1 VYPQRR
7 EAGDDSMVA
16 PRKHLGQILLD
27 AGIVTQEQL
36 DQALEQQK
44 ETGGYLGQVLIEM
57 GVASKDDIGR
67 CLEQQLNIPYIN
79 LSETTIEPEALMLV
93 PERVARKHNVLPIR
107 KRGDVLYVAMDD
119 PLNLFAVD
127 EIRLR
132 SRMKIR
138 PLLTTKRDLLHAI
151 NEAFEGASDDL
162 KAFEDMQIEQVAD
175 VEPEDDMQIEDLQ
188 EMVKDSP
195 IVKLVNSVISGA
207 ITKGASDVH
216 FEPHEHAFRIRYRVD
231 GALQDCMSMQPQ
243 LAPAIV
249 SRVKVLAG
257 MDIAERRRPQ
267 DGRVSFTAHGKPFD
281 LRVSV
286 VRTAFGEKAVIR
298 VLDKS
303 KALMGINALGMLPEQ
318 LEVFESLLASPHGMI
333 LVTGPTGSGK
343 TTTLYSALNHLNDPT
358 KNITTVE
365 DPVEYRLPNI
375 NQIQVNPHAGVTF
388 ATGLRTILRQDP
400 DIVMV
405 GEIRDEETAEI
416 AIHAALT
423 GHLVLS
429 TLHTNDAAGAV
440 TRLHDMGIEPFLI
453 ASCLRGVL
461 AVRLIR
467 TICRSCRRPR
477 EDAADIVSAALK
489 VPPGEQVPTTYVGDG
504 CAECDYTGYRGRMG
518 VFEVL
523 RVTDKIRDAILA
535 GASSDQL
542 AQMAAEA
549 GMLSLWESALER
561 VRSGHTTIEQA
572 NLLQVE
578 GT

>member
-1 VYPQRR
+1 VYSQQR
-7 EAGDDSMVA
+7 ETSEETSAA
-16 PRKHLGQILLD
+16 PRKHLGEILLE
-27 AGIVTQEQL
+27 AGIITKEQL

-44 ETGGYLGQVLIEM
+44 TSGGYLGQILIES
-57 GVASKDDIGR
+57 GFATKDDIGR

-79 LSETTIEPEALMLV
+79 LNETTIEPEALMLV
-93 PERVARKHNVLPIR
+93 PERVARKYNVLPIR

-132 SRMKIR
+132 SRMRIR
-138 PLLTTKRDLLHAI
+138 PLLTTRRDLLHAI
-151 NEAFEGASDDL
+151 NEAFGGTGEDL
-162 KAFEDMQIEQVAD
+162 RAFEDMEIEQI
-175 VEPEDDMQIEDLQ
+175 VEGEHEEDMQLEELQ
-188 EMVKDSP
+188 EMVRDSP
-195 IVKLVNSVISGA
+195 VVKLVNSVISGA
-207 ITKGASDVH
+207 ITKGASDIH

-231 GALQDCMSMQPQ
+231 GILQDCMSMQPQ

-267 DGRVSFTAHGKPFD
+267 DGRVSFTTHGKPFD

-303 KALMGINALGMLPEQ
+303 KALMGLNALGMLPDQ
-318 LEVFESLLASPHGMI
+318 LATFESLLGSPHGMI

-343 TTTLYSALNHLNDPT
+343 TTTLYSALSYLNDPT

-375 NQIQVNPHAGVTF
+375 NQIQVNTRAGVTF

-416 AIHAALT
+416 AVHAALT

-440 TRLHDMGIEPFLI
+440 TRLNDMGIEPFLI
-453 ASCLRGVL
+453 ASCLRGVI
-461 AVRLIR
+461 AMRLLR
-467 TICRSCRRPR
+467 TICHSCKRPR
-477 EDAADIVSAALK
+477 EDAQDIVRTALGLS
-489 VPPGEQVPTTYVGDG
+489 PDEEVPTTYIGDG

-518 VFEVL
+518 IFEVL
-523 RVTDKIRDAILA
+523 RVTEAIRAGILR
-535 GASSDQL
+535 GASSDEL
-542 AQMAAEA
+542 AAIARSA
-549 GMLSLWESALER
+549 GMRTLWESALER
-561 VRSGHTTIEQA
+561 VKSGDTTIEQA
-572 NLLQVE
+572 NLLHIEE
-578 GT
+578 G